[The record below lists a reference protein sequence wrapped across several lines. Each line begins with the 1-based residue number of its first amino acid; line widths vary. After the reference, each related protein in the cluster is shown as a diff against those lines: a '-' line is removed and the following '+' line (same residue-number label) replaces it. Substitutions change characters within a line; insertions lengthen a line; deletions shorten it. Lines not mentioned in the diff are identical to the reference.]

1 LHFREGHA
9 GGNALRD
16 RRVPD
21 AMRARLRSICVVDVY
36 ASDVYASDVYA
47 SDGTGTST
55 KQLFKVPV
63 PSDASMRIDGPTKV
77 VP

>member
-1 LHFREGHA
+1 MPGGVLHFREGHA

-36 ASDVYASDVYA
+36 ASDVYASD
-47 SDGTGTST
+47 GTGTST